1 MKKVTVVT
9 TSRADYGIFYPLLKE
24 FSNDDELNLELLI
37 SGSHLSKDYGN
48 TFSEIK
54 ADGIKKYSLI
64 DVLKKTTFGSNQQSL
79 IVSETIKKF
88 SEYFSANKPDIIVLL
103 GDRFEVLGVAIS
115 ALLNKI
121 PIAHI
126 HGGEKTVGAIDDS
139 LRHSITKLSHLHFVS
154 CDDYKKRVEQLGE
167 DPNNI
172 FSVGSLGVQNI
183 LTTKIL
189 PRNELKQTLKIRNEE
204 GIFLVS
210 YHPTTLS
217 TYSTQKELEILL
229 SVVREHKNKNI
240 IFTGSNID
248 VGGAD
253 INNTFKAEVSKQ
265 FNCYYFNS
273 LGRKLFLSLMYHCE
287 LLIGNSSSGIIEAPS
302 FKKPVINIGIRQ
314 KGRVRAK
321 NIIDVE
327 LNREQIRLAI
337 VKATSDGFKKQLEHV
352 RNPYEK
358 ENVSKTI
365 VKIIKSVSL
374 DRILYK
380 NFIDI
385 H

>member
-172 FSVGSLGVQNI
+172 FSVGSLGVQNV

-321 NIIDVE
+321 NVIDVE

>member
-24 FSNDDELNLELLI
+24 FSNDNELNLELLI

-229 SVVREHKNKNI
+229 SVIREHKNKNI

-337 VKATSDGFKKQLEHV
+337 VKATSDGFKKQLTHV

>member
-172 FSVGSLGVQNI
+172 FSVGSLGVQNV

-337 VKATSDGFKKQLEHV
+337 VKATSDGFKKQLTHV

-374 DRILYK
+374 DRLLYK

>member
-172 FSVGSLGVQNI
+172 FSVGSLGVQNV

-337 VKATSDGFKKQLEHV
+337 VKATSDGFKKQLTHV

>member
-24 FSNDDELNLELLI
+24 FSNDNELNLELLI

-358 ENVSKTI
+358 ENVSK
-365 VKIIKSVSL
+365 
-374 DRILYK
+374 K
-380 NFIDI
+380 NSFLKTYP
-385 H
+385 

>member
-24 FSNDDELNLELLI
+24 FSNDNELNLELLI

-172 FSVGSLGVQNI
+172 FSVGSLGVQNV

-321 NIIDVE
+321 NVIDVE

-337 VKATSDGFKKQLEHV
+337 VKATSDGFKKQLTHV

>member
-172 FSVGSLGVQNI
+172 FSVGSLGVQNV

-229 SVVREHKNKNI
+229 SVIREHKNKNI

-337 VKATSDGFKKQLEHV
+337 VKATSDGFKKQLTHV

-374 DRILYK
+374 DRLLYK

>member
-337 VKATSDGFKKQLEHV
+337 VKATSDGFKKQLTHV

>member
-24 FSNDDELNLELLI
+24 FSNDNELNLELLI

-172 FSVGSLGVQNI
+172 FSVGSLGVQNV

-337 VKATSDGFKKQLEHV
+337 VKATSDGFKKQLTHV

>member
-24 FSNDDELNLELLI
+24 FSNDNELNLELLI

-172 FSVGSLGVQNI
+172 FSVGSLGVQNV

-189 PRNELKQTLKIRNEE
+189 PRNRLKQTLKIRNEE

>member
-172 FSVGSLGVQNI
+172 FSVGSLGVQNV

-229 SVVREHKNKNI
+229 SVIREHKNKNI

-321 NIIDVE
+321 NVIDVE